1 MNTNNLGQDSLL
13 ESSRLTVVT
22 SNQGTERKS
31 DVTNTNAISLLN
43 PSF

>member
-1 MNTNNLGQDSLL
+1 MNNNKLGQDSLL
-13 ESSRLTVVT
+13 ESSRLTVIT

-31 DVTNTNAISLLN
+31 DVTNTNAISVVD